1 MIRTVLGMIMAVAS
15 TPMASGRITAS
26 VQQPAS
32 QVTKASALQNVR
44 ISSLPGWSEAVSD
57 EGRFRILFPGNPKID
72 DDVVSTK
79 GFKLASSS
87 GKWSALCADL
97 GRTVPND
104 ESALRQVYQQSMD
117 AITRNKT
124 YLIASGDVF
133 INGRLGIEFRIRGLS
148 QTSYTQAFVF
158 GRRLYTISV
167 TRKKTDQVSA
177 ENPSD
182 VQQFFDSFAYWD

>member
-1 MIRTVLGMIMAVAS
+1 MIRIVLGLIMAVAS
-15 TPMASGRITAS
+15 IPLVSCLVTAS
-26 VQQPAS
+26 AQQPAS
-32 QVTKASALQNVR
+32 QITKASAIKNVR
-44 ISSLPGWSEAVSD
+44 VSSVPGWSEAVSD
-57 EGRFRILFPGNPKID
+57 ECSFRILFPGKSEID
-72 DDVVSTK
+72 NDVASMK
-79 GFKLASSS
+79 GFKLANSS

-97 GRTVPND
+97 GRIVPND
-104 ESALRQVYQQSMD
+104 ETALRQVYQQSMD
-117 AITRNKT
+117 AMTHNKT

-133 INGRLGIEFRIRGLS
+133 LNGRLGIEFRIRGLS

-167 TRKKTDQVSA
+167 TRKKADQVNS